1 MRPEQRRFDPIL
13 VTGASGFVGACVV
26 RELVARRQE
35 VHILLRRDS
44 QTWRLDDL
52 RERVVVHRGSLLD
65 AEAIRAVVLEVR
77 PRTVLHLAT
86 HGAYESQ
93 ADARAILQ
101 TNILGTH
108 HLLAAAAE
116 AGVEI
121 FVNTGSSS
129 EYGFKT
135 QPMRETDRLEPNS
148 FYAVA
153 KAAQTHLCSVLAGR
167 GGMSVV
173 TFRLFSVYGP
183 WEEPTRLVPTILRR
197 ARAGLPLEMVSP
209 ETARD
214 FVFVD
219 DVVEALLD
227 FPRLAALSGEVM
239 NLGTGRETTLGEFVA
254 TVKDLLG
261 SSSPVCWGAFPARH
275 WDSNRWV
282 ADPEKAKSLI
292 GWEPRYTLAEGLARM
307 AAWMEQEGVE
317 CGDSGR
323 RSSDR
328 PYGDRESSTRIQA
341 NTRPDGPEGSRA
353 WGFKPTSR
361 GLTSAG

>member
-1 MRPEQRRFDPIL
+1 MRPRRPGFDPIL

-44 QTWRLDDL
+44 RTWRLDDL
-52 RERVVVHRGSLLD
+52 RDRVVVHRGSLLD
-65 AEAIRAVVLEVR
+65 AEAIRAMVLEVR
-77 PRTVLHLAT
+77 PRAVLHLAA
-86 HGAYESQ
+86 HGAYERQS
-93 ADARAILQ
+93 DAPTILQ

-116 AGVEI
+116 AGVEVL
-121 FVNTGSSS
+121 VNTGSSS
-129 EYGFKT
+129 EYGFQA

-148 FYAVA
+148 VYAVA
-153 KAAQTHLCSVLAGR
+153 KAAQTHLCRLLAGQ

-197 ARAGLPLEMVSP
+197 AGAGLPLEMVHP

-227 FPRLAALSGEVM
+227 FPRLASLSGEVI
-239 NLGTGRETTLGEFVA
+239 NLGTGRETTLREFVA

-282 ADPEKAKSLI
+282 ADPGKAKHLI
-292 GWEPRYTLAEGLARM
+292 GWEPRHTLAEGLART
-307 AAWMEQEGVE
+307 AAWMEREGVE

-323 RSSDR
+323 CPSGRPLGASS
-328 PYGDRESSTRIQA
+328 PRIQA

-353 WGFKPTSR
+353 WGFQPKSR